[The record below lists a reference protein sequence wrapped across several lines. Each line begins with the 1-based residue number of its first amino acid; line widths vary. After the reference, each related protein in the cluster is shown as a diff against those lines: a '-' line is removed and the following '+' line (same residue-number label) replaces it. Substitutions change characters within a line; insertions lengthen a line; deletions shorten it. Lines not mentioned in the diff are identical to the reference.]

1 MRINPE
7 SVKNILL
14 VRNDRLGEFILNIP
28 AFRAI
33 MARFPNAKATV
44 VVNPYLRELARHV
57 DCVNEVI
64 IWENKKHKLS
74 EIVKFCRQI
83 RKNKYDM
90 CVIFN
95 PSQEFNIISFF
106 AGIPVRIGYNRKSGC
121 LLTHKISDK
130 KHIGDTHEIEYNLE
144 LAALSGA
151 KVNCQELFLDIG
163 GDLGWGGI
171 DLPEHSPF
179 IALHPWTSDAV
190 KEWPINNFCAL
201 AKRIAAELNI
211 KVFIIG
217 ARAGRQKDIQLPQ
230 NLGPG
235 IVDITD
241 KTTLI
246 HLAGILKKCSLLI
259 SADSGPVHLAS
270 AVKAPVLAIFRNDMP
285 GKTSKRWGPWGKG
298 HIVVEKSDLCDITVN
313 EVFDKVK
320 EFFERKYNI
329 CV

>member
-33 MARFPNAKATV
+33 KAHFLNSRITL
-44 VVNPYLRELARHV
+44 VVNPYLKELAQCI
-57 DCVNEVI
+57 DCVDEVI
-64 IWENKKHKLS
+64 TWENKKHKLS
-74 EIVKFCRQI
+74 AIAKFCQEL
-83 RKNKYDM
+83 KKKKFDM

-95 PSQEFNIISFF
+95 PLQEWNIISFF
-106 AGIPVRIGYNRKSGC
+106 AGIPVRIGYNRKLGC

-130 KHIGDTHEIEYNLE
+130 KHIEASHEVEYNLE

-151 KVNCQELFLDIG
+151 SVNCQ
-163 GDLGWGGI
+163 DLGLDVGDNLGFDGI
-171 DLPEHSPF
+171 DISSQEPF
-179 IALHPWTSDAV
+179 IAMHPWTSDVV
-190 KEWPINNFCAL
+190 KEWPIDNFCAL

-211 KVFIIG
+211 KIFIIG

-230 NLGPG
+230 NLGQG

-241 KTTLI
+241 KTSLI
-246 HLAGILKKCSLLI
+246 QLAVILKRCRLLI

-270 AVKAPVLAIFRNDMP
+270 AVKTPVLAIFRNDMP

-298 HIVVEKSDLCDITVN
+298 HIVVEKSSLCDITVN

-320 EFFERKYNI
+320 EFLLEGAHK
-329 CV
+329 

>member
-1 MRINPE
+1 MQINPK

-33 MARFPNAKATV
+33 KAHFPNSKV
-44 VVNPYLRELARHV
+44 IIVVNPYLKELAQCV
-57 DCVNEVI
+57 DCADEVI
-64 IWENKKHKLS
+64 TWENKKHKLS
-74 EIVKFCRQI
+74 EIAKFSWELKKKKFDICA
-83 RKNKYDM
+83 
-90 CVIFN
+90 IFN
-95 PSQEFNIISFF
+95 PSQEFNIISFL
-106 AGIPVRIGYNRKSGC
+106 AGIPVRVGYNRKLGC

-130 KHIGDTHEIEYNLE
+130 KHIKDRHEIEYNLE
-144 LAALSGA
+144 LAAVSGA
-151 KVNCQELFLDIG
+151 SVDNLEFFLPIED
-163 GDLGWGGI
+163 DLI
-171 DLPEHSPF
+171 PDEIKIVSQQPF
-179 IALHPWTSDAV
+179 IALHPWTSDSV

-201 AKRIAAELNI
+201 AKRITAELNI

-230 NLGPG
+230 NLGQG

-241 KTTLI
+241 KTSLTQ
-246 HLAGILKKCSLLI
+246 LAAVLKKCRLLI

-285 GKTSKRWGPWGKG
+285 GKTPKRWGPWGQG
-298 HIVVEKSDLCDITVN
+298 HIVIEKNNLYDITVN

-320 EFFERKYNI
+320 EFLLEGAHK
-329 CV
+329 